1 MRQVHENARISI
13 MKTALDTDLN
23 LTIPASL
30 PPADLLRIIAEKDRV
45 IAEHKALLEEREAR
59 LKEREAL
66 LAEQQKLLRLLEEQ
80 LRLARLRKFGS
91 SSEKQPFQGELFDEA
106 ELEVSLEEVEQELA
120 EAKAAAGAEPKKPR
134 KRRKADGFDENL
146 PRLQVHLSLDEAEK
160 AGASRTFF
168 SKVKEELDIVPAQAR
183 VIEYWQEK
191 AVFDTEDGSQQVV
204 AAARPVHPLGKCLA
218 SVPLLAWVLVAKYAD
233 ALPLYRLE
241 GILKRHGGRISRTT
255 LANWII
261 RLDDVF
267 QPLINLLREQQRSG
281 DYLQADETRLQVLKE
296 RGKAPQ
302 SDKWMWL
309 IRGGPP
315 DRPVVLYEY
324 DPSRSEE
331 VPLRLL
337 DGFKGTLQT
346 DGYAGYN
353 KVCREQ
359 GLTRIGCWDHARR
372 KFVEASKAAPAKR
385 KGAKVSKADVA
396 IGKIRKLYAIEKRI
410 RDLDPEE
417 KTRQR
422 QQRAQPVLDD
432 LKAWLKR
439 VFDLVKDFG
448 TSEPPKSTRSSTTH
462 WCPGRPS
469 HPAFRHNIASSLRL
483 HTGLPYDWTPRSDAP
498 LGSPLAPSARRVSR
512 VASRLPGTTRLR
524 FALHGGQ
531 REKNVTRVPRN
542 SLTYQAMQYTLN
554 QWDRLTGY
562 LADGRLHISN
572 ALAENA
578 IRPFAVGRRN
588 WLFADTPR
596 GARASATVYSLIET
610 AKANG
615 LEPFTYLHHVLQHI
629 GAASTV
635 EDIEALLPWN
645 VDLKGVQEG

>member
-1 MRQVHENARISI
+1 MGLTPVGANWG
-13 MKTALDTDLN
+13 TD
-23 LTIPASL
+23 
-30 PPADLLRIIAEKDRV
+30 D
-45 IAEHKALLEEREAR
+45 
-59 LKEREAL
+59 
-66 LAEQQKLLRLLEEQ
+66 
-80 LRLARLRKFGS
+80 
-91 SSEKQPFQGELFDEA
+91 
-106 ELEVSLEEVEQELA
+106 QELNII
-120 EAKAAAGAEPKKPR
+120 
-134 KRRKADGFDENL
+134 FININ
-146 PRLQVHLSLDEAEK
+146 
-160 AGASRTFF
+160 
-168 SKVKEELDIVPAQAR
+168 ELTLL
-183 VIEYWQEK
+183 
-191 AVFDTEDGSQQVV
+191 FGGEDGSQQVV

-432 LKAWLKR
+432 LKAWL
-439 VFDLVKDFG
+439 
-448 TSEPPKSTRSSTTH
+448 
-462 WCPGRPS
+462 
-469 HPAFRHNIASSLRL
+469 
-483 HTGLPYDWTPRSDAP
+483 
-498 LGSPLAPSARRVSR
+498 
-512 VASRLPGTTRLR
+512 
-524 FALHGGQ
+524 
-531 REKNVTRVPRN
+531 EKNVTRVPRN

-554 QWDRLTGY
+554 QWELLIGY

-578 IRPFAVGRRN
+578 IRPFAVGRKN

-596 GARASATVYSLIET
+596 GAKASATRPTGWSPSPISTMCCSTSGPPAPLKTSRHCYPGTSISRGCKKADSLDT
-610 AKANG
+610 M
-615 LEPFTYLHHVLQHI
+615 LT
-629 GAASTV
+629 
-635 EDIEALLPWN
+635 
-645 VDLKGVQEG
+645 